1 MSTKEDKTKSII
13 KYVIFLKY
21 TLSFNQR
28 LSLFDLGNSFF
39 KYSYENFTDSIH
51 ISISPIEDINIP
63 GSKIKIWKA
72 TPFNPWIKYKYPAEI
87 PIPNPLKNN
96 TAGTRNIPQDD
107 NVKNIIDIIKIVS
120 DEREAIKAIKYGC
133 DIRCWKS
140 FTNKKFKFFT
150 VSTLIFLTH
159 IVPNI
164 IPMIKTNEKDINNLF
179 SYKKLIM
186 SCSLL

>member
-63 GSKIKIWKA
+63 GSKIKI
-72 TPFNPWIKYKYPAEI
+72 
-87 PIPNPLKNN
+87 
-96 TAGTRNIPQDD
+96 
-107 NVKNIIDIIKIVS
+107 
-120 DEREAIKAIKYGC
+120 
-133 DIRCWKS
+133 
-140 FTNKKFKFFT
+140 
-150 VSTLIFLTH
+150 
-159 IVPNI
+159 
-164 IPMIKTNEKDINNLF
+164 
-179 SYKKLIM
+179 
-186 SCSLL
+186 